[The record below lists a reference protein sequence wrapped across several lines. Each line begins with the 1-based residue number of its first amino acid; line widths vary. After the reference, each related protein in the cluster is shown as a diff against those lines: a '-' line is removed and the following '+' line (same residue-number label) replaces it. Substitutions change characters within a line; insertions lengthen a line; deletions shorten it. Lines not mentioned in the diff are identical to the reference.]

1 LTTTD
6 GQPPSWFE
14 LSADGRSF
22 VMADAVISGNTVHVS
37 SSAVLKPKFVRMGWN
52 ETAIPNLA
60 DKNGWPAFAFPAES
74 YLDRV
79 VEK

>member
-22 VMADAVISGNTVHVS
+22 VMADAVISGNSVHVS

-60 DKNGWPAFAFPAES
+60 DKNGWPAFAFPNES
-74 YLDRV
+74 SVGRV